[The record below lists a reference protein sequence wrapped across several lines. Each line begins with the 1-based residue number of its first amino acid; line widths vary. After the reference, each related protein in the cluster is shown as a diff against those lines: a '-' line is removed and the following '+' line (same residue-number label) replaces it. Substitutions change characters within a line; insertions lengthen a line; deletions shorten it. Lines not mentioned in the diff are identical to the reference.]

1 MLELAGEM
9 KKWWDSLLV
18 GSTNRPSLHLRLE
31 HCLIRMFVGRPF
43 LFSRAGAGITPSA
56 TSDSGTGLQQS
67 TGTSA
72 TKASAENNTRSSRT
86 SILVN
91 DCVQAALEVIEI
103 GRSMRENGIGIAK
116 SSYIEYSSC
125 RASLLVLIAYCIQ
138 NQTDEYYHSL
148 QQGLD
153 IIREMSATGNSARYE
168 VLLIETLE
176 KAIKRLH
183 FFSGEVQTHEAVG
196 LECTTGYNSFK
207 QWSSMWKTNVA
218 PGSQS
223 NTSQQPLSNLD
234 RQEAPSGAQ
243 WHTDEGQP
251 EWAPQAI
258 TSNNNNN
265 NTGSALGFLETDSTG
280 LGHLQ
285 SAAGSAFFGL
295 ESINPTSDLYTHPE
309 RQIMETFLAVP
320 EYEFPF
326 SNGFNGSQQFG

>member
-9 KKWWDSLLV
+9 KKWWDSLSV
-18 GSTNRPSLHLRLE
+18 GSANRRSLHLRLE
-31 HCLIRMFVGRPF
+31 HCLVRMFVGRPF
-43 LFSRAGAGITPSA
+43 LFSRAGVGITPSA
-56 TSDSGTGLQQS
+56 TSESGTGLQQPAA
-67 TGTSA
+67 TSA
-72 TKASAENNTRSSRT
+72 SKASTENSTRSSRT
-86 SILVN
+86 STLVD

-103 GRSMRENGIGIAK
+103 GRSMRDNGIGIAK

-153 IIREMSATGNSARYE
+153 IIREMSATGDSARYE

-183 FFSGEVQTHEAVG
+183 FFSREVQTHEAIG
-196 LECTTGYNSFK
+196 PESTAGYSSFK
-207 QWSSMWKTNVA
+207 QWSSMWKTGVA
-218 PGSQS
+218 TGNQS

-234 RQEAPSGAQ
+234 RQGASSGFR
-243 WHTDEGQP
+243 WRTDEGQP
-251 EWAPQAI
+251 EWTPRAI
-258 TSNNNNN
+258 TSNA
-265 NTGSALGFLETDSTG
+265 NTGSALGFLEADSTG

-295 ESINPTSDLYTHPE
+295 ESTNPTSDLYTHPE
-309 RQIMETFLAVP
+309 RQLMETFLAVP
-320 EYEFPF
+320 EYQFPF
-326 SNGFNGSQQFG
+326 SNGFNGGQQFG